1 MDPLP
6 NRLSR
11 RAARRPHPTVRAG
24 FHASLLT
31 AVALLLTAHVP
42 ATQAADK
49 APVEAQGITGAFLD
63 ATLSVAVPGIIGKH
77 HFKEGDSVDAGQVIV
92 ELDKRMEELE
102 VARRQAVLDNA
113 AEVLRRTEELVNR
126 TRSVAREELDKHR
139 AEQRIAQTELELA
152 REQLRRRQIIAPF
165 AGIVADL
172 FNLDVGEGLQ
182 AQAPIVRLVDTRRCW
197 ITINLDAVVAQSL
210 KLGQRASLRLETE
223 IGTRN
228 VEAEIR
234 FISPVADPA
243 SGLVRVKALFDNTEA
258 KIPAGI
264 PALVRLPPAATSA
277 ATLPATAR

>member
-6 NRLSR
+6 NPLSD
-11 RAARRPHPTVRAG
+11 RAARSLRPVRNALFQALPLVAFLLAALAG
-24 FHASLLT
+24 PSR
-31 AVALLLTAHVP
+31 
-42 ATQAADK
+42 AADK

-77 HFKEGDSVDAGQVIV
+77 HFKEGDAVDAGQVIV

-102 VARRQAVLDNA
+102 VARREAVLENA
-113 AEVLRRTEELVNR
+113 KEVLHRTEELVTR

-139 AEQRIAQTELELA
+139 AEHRIAQTELELA
-152 REQLRRRQIIAPF
+152 KEQLRRRHIVAPF

-228 VEAEIR
+228 VDAEIR

-264 PALVRLPPAATSA
+264 PALVRLPAAASAPTPIPAAG
-277 ATLPATAR
+277 R